1 MKLYGPI
8 VRLFSIFNHLYFTSI
23 RSHNEERVPESGP
36 VILASNHPTSILDAI
51 LLATQNRRKIH
62 FLAKSGLF
70 RNRVVAGLLY
80 GVGAIPVYRSHETR
94 DAGSRNVEVFE
105 KVYELFERGGCLGIF
120 PEGSNS
126 PARGIGEVR
135 PGTARMALAAEA
147 RNNYRLGLKIVP
159 VGLNFENRELFMSA
173 VLLRY
178 AAPIRVADYAELH
191 RKDPEE
197 AVARLTAHLQESL
210 RRQTLHVENDQV
222 RALATDL
229 AEALGQDPMQTKGG
243 NTEATDADNRQPS
256 RIKRWIWKLLDWYH
270 PDAGDVDAPLETRLH
285 NEQYL
290 TDVLTRATANDP
302 EAVQLLRRQ
311 VDRYQAHLHQTELS
325 QVVKQSLNEPVRER
339 LIRLRMTIYAIAM
352 APLALFGLVHN
363 AIPYFFT
370 KYTAQLNRDEAIRA
384 FAYFGIGFL
393 AFIISYGGFGFWL
406 WYSAEMGWKGILGYL
421 ATLPPTGFITLRY
434 RRDILVYREKIL
446 VRTFFWDQQELL
458 QLLQRERQEVVERFR
473 TLTGEPRETP
483 QG

>member
-1 MKLYGPI
+1 MKLYRPI
-8 VRLFSIFNHLYFTSI
+8 VRLFAIFSHLYFTSI
-23 RSHNEERVPESGP
+23 RSHGQERIPESGP
-36 VILASNHPTSILDAI
+36 LILAANHPTSILDAI
-51 LLATQNRRKIH
+51 LLATQNQRKIH

-70 RNRVVAGLLY
+70 RNHFVAGLLY

-135 PGTARMALAAEA
+135 PGSARMALGAEA
-147 RNNYRLGLKIVP
+147 RNDYRLGLKILP

-197 AVARLTAHLQESL
+197 AVARLTEHLQESL
-210 RRQTLHVENDQV
+210 RRQTMHVESDQI
-222 RALATDL
+222 RQLATDL
-229 AEALGQDPMQTKGG
+229 SGALGHEPVKARLG
-243 NTEATDADNRQPS
+243 DADAAETEPRKPS
-256 RIKRWIWKLLDWYH
+256 RLKRWIWKLLDWYR
-270 PDAGDVDAPLETRLH
+270 PDEGEVSAPLETRLQ

-290 TDVLTRATANDP
+290 TDILTRATTQDP
-302 EAVQLLRRQ
+302 GAVRALRRQ
-311 VDRYQAHLHQTELS
+311 VDRYQAHLRQTELS
-325 QVVKQSLNEPVRER
+325 QLVKQSLNEPVRER

-352 APLALFGLVHN
+352 APLALFGLLHN
-363 AIPYFFT
+363 AAPYLFT
-370 KYTAQLNRDEAIRA
+370 KYTARLNRDEAIRA

-406 WYSAEMGWKGILGYL
+406 WYSVGMGWKGVLGYL

-434 RRDILVYREKIL
+434 RRDILVYRDKIL
-446 VRTFFWDQQELL
+446 VRTFFWNQKELL
-458 QLLQRERQEVVERFR
+458 ELLQRERQEVVERFQA
-473 TLTGEPRETP
+473 LAVAHD
-483 QG
+483 

>member
-1 MKLYGPI
+1 MKLYRPI
-8 VRLFSIFNHLYFTSI
+8 VKLFAIFNHLYFTSI
-23 RSHNEERVPESGP
+23 RSHGEERIPESGP

-70 RNRVVAGLLY
+70 RNRFVAALLY
-80 GVGAIPVYRSHETR
+80 GVGAIPVYRSNETG
-94 DAGSRNVEVFE
+94 DAGSRNVKVFE

-120 PEGSNS
+120 PEGTNS
-126 PARGIGEVR
+126 PARGIGEIR
-135 PGTARMALAAEA
+135 PGSARMALAAEA
-147 RNNYRLGLKIVP
+147 RNNYRLGLKILP

-178 AAPIRVADYAELH
+178 AAPIRVADYADLH
-191 RKDPEE
+191 REDPEE
-197 AVARLTAHLQESL
+197 AVTRLTAHLQESL

-229 AEALGQDPMQTKGG
+229 SEALGHDPMQTRGG
-243 NTEATDADNRQPS
+243 DTDADNRQPS

-270 PDAGDVDAPLETRLH
+270 PDAGDLAAPLETRLH

-290 TDVLTRATANDP
+290 TDVLTRAAVNDP
-302 EAVQLLRRQ
+302 GAVQLLRRQ

-325 QVVKQSLNEPVRER
+325 QVVKQSLNDPVRER
-339 LIRLRMTIYAIAM
+339 LIRLRMTIYAMAM

-363 AIPYFFT
+363 AIPYLFT
-370 KYTAQLNRDEAIRA
+370 KYTAQLNQDEAIRA

-406 WYSAEMGWKGILGYL
+406 WHSAEMGWKGVLGYL

-458 QLLQRERQEVVERFR
+458 QLLQRERQEVIERLQ
-473 TLTGEPRETP
+473 TLADEPL
-483 QG
+483 QSYQA